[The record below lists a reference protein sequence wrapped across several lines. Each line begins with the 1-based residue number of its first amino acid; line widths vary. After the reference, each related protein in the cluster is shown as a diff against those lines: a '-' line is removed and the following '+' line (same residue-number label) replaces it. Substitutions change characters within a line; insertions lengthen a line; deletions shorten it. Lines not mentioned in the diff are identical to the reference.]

1 MVFNPIVIGITSGI
15 HSETIINRINIISI
29 MIYILIKIVK
39 VSEIEY

>member
-1 MVFNPIVIGITSGI
+1 MVFNPIVTGIKSGI
-15 HSETIINRINIISI
+15 HFVTIISPNNIISI

>member
-1 MVFNPIVIGITSGI
+1 MIFNPIVTGIKSGI
-15 HSETIINRINIISI
+15 HSETINNPNNNISI